1 MKPTIHLVHGFNVR
15 DNGKGTTDTL
25 RPYFEALKYTV
36 IEHDFGYRFLLGV
49 RFGNAK
55 RARELAGKLKPGDI
69 LVGHSDGCNIITQ
82 ALRHRCKEHG
92 SGESYQCIF
101 FNPALNRNT
110 MQADNVCK
118 VLVFCTPTDRVVW
131 LAKFSQ
137 INRPWGQMGRLGY
150 RGPQMDIYRNIFYE
164 SLFLNDMKHSGIF
177 QKPHRIQRVM
187 DHIRTLQDFD
197 L

>member
-15 DNGKGTTDTL
+15 DKGAGTTDTL

-36 IEHDFGYRFLLGV
+36 VEHDFGFRFLLGV

-55 RARELAGKLKPGDI
+55 RAQQLADKLKSGDI

-82 ALRHRCKEHG
+82 ALRHRYRQHG
-92 SGESYQCIF
+92 RRESYQCIF

-110 MQADNVCK
+110 KQADNVRK

-131 LAKFSQ
+131 LAKFSR

-150 RGPQMDIYRNIFYE
+150 RGPQRDIYRNIFYE
-164 SLFLNDMKHSGIF
+164 SLFLNDMGHSKIF
-177 QKPHRIQRVM
+177 QKPYRVQRIM
-187 DHIRTLQDFD
+187 DHIRILPDFD

>member
-15 DNGKGTTDTL
+15 DNGAGTTDTL

-36 IEHDFGYRFLLGV
+36 IEHDFGFRFLFGV

-55 RARELAGKLKPGDI
+55 RAQQLASKLTSGDI

-82 ALRHRCKEHG
+82 SLWHRYRQHG
-92 SGESYQCIF
+92 RRESYRCIF

-110 MQADNVCK
+110 EQAANVRK
-118 VLVFCTPTDRVVW
+118 VLVFCTPTDRIVW
-131 LAKFSQ
+131 LSKYL
-137 INRPWGQMGRLGY
+137 ITHPWGQMGRLGY
-150 RGPQMDIYRNIFYE
+150 RGPQRDIYRNTFYE
-164 SLFLNDMKHSGIF
+164 SLFLNDMGHSKIF
-177 QKPHRIQRVM
+177 HKPYRIQRIM
-187 DHIRTLQDFD
+187 DHIRILPDFE

>member
-15 DNGKGTTDTL
+15 DKGAGTTDTL

-36 IEHDFGYRFLLGV
+36 VEHDFGFRFLLGV

-55 RARELAGKLKPGDI
+55 RAQQLASKLTSGDI

-82 ALRHRCKEHG
+82 ALWQRYRQHG
-92 SGESYQCIF
+92 RRESYRCIF

-110 MQADNVCK
+110 EQAANVRK
-118 VLVFCTPTDRVVW
+118 VLVFATPTDRIVW
-131 LAKFSQ
+131 LSRYLL
-137 INRPWGQMGRLGY
+137 IHPWGQMGRLGY
-150 RGPQMDIYRNIFYE
+150 RGPQMDVYRNIFYE
-164 SLFLNDMKHSGIF
+164 TFFLHDMQHSNIF
-177 QKPHRIQRVM
+177 AKPHRIQRCVN
-187 DHIRTLQDFD
+187 HIRTLPDFD